1 MQDAYVRIL
10 FAGGEQTHYSQV
22 AELLDTIRPGAYQ
35 LVWCAYLDK
44 ALAEL
49 KAGRYDLA
57 MIDCLHQPNHALQ
70 LFQQLQQLDCLV
82 PLIALVG
89 AAESSL
95 DDGLEGALEGEYMLG
110 LGAADHLCIDNLQPN
125 TLERSIRY
133 LRDRNAIGQYSQH
146 QFYDPLT
153 GIPNRL
159 LFRQSLQQALVRAR
173 TQQISLGLLVIN
185 LDGFNKINDSFGHD
199 AGDEL
204 VCTIARR
211 LIRCVRKSD
220 GVARLGG
227 DEFALILDDCHGSDD
242 VALVAR
248 KVVDILSAPVTI
260 DDNPV
265 MISVSVGAAMFPET
279 GDSVDG
285 LLKRAMMAMREAKT
299 HRGSH
304 VHFYSEATHIDALHR
319 INLENDLRRALRANE
334 FELCYQPRVDL
345 LSGETVGMESL
356 IRWHHPT
363 RGMVSPAE
371 FIPVA
376 EECGLIIPIGYWVI
390 QQACSDM
397 KMFDISGKQKLD
409 VAVNLS
415 FKQLQDEMFVDTVTR
430 IIQQSGV
437 DATRLEFELT
447 ETAIM
452 SNFKQ
457 TYAGMKALNQL
468 GITFSLDDFGTGFS
482 SFAHIQQLP
491 ISALKIDRSFIQ
503 RVIEN
508 KDDAVIVK
516 AVINLAHSLR
526 LRVVA
531 EGVETLEQVQFL
543 WHNHCDQVQG
553 FYFSPALQSTDFCQ
567 LVEQRTTVVA

>member
-10 FAGGEQTHYSQV
+10 FAGGEQAHYSQI
-22 AELLDTIRPGAYQ
+22 AAQLDTIRPGAYQ
-35 LVWCAYLDK
+35 LVWCVELDK
-44 ALAEL
+44 ALGEL

-57 MIDCLHQPNHALQ
+57 MVDCLHQPEQALQ

-89 AAESSL
+89 EAEGSP
-95 DDGLEGALEGEYMLG
+95 EGEYMLG
-110 LGAADHLCIDNLQPN
+110 LGAADHLSLDNLQPGV
-125 TLERSIRY
+125 LERSMRY
-133 LRDRNAIGQYSQH
+133 LRDRSAIGQYSQH

-159 LFRQSLQQALVRAR
+159 LFRQSLDQAIARAR
-173 TQQISLGLLVIN
+173 TQQIALGLLVIN
-185 LDGFNKINDSFGHD
+185 IDGFNKVNESFGHD

-211 LIRCVRKSD
+211 LTRCVRKSD

-227 DEFALILDDCHGSDD
+227 DEFALILDDCHSSDD

-260 DDNPV
+260 ENSPV
-265 MISVSVGAAMFPET
+265 MISVSIGVSMFPEAS
-279 GDSVDG
+279 DNVDG
-285 LLKRAMMAMREAKT
+285 LLKRALMAMREAKT
-299 HRGSH
+299 HRGSQ
-304 VHFYSEATHIDALHR
+304 VHFYSEETNIEALHR
-319 INLENDLRRALRANE
+319 INLENDLRRALRAGE
-334 FELCYQPRVDL
+334 FELYYQPRVDL
-345 LSGETVGMESL
+345 LSGETAGMEAL
-356 IRWHHPT
+356 IRWRHPT

-390 QQACSDM
+390 QQACEDM
-397 KMFDISGKQKLD
+397 KAFDIAGKERLD
-409 VAVNLS
+409 IAVNLS
-415 FKQLQDEMFVDTVTR
+415 FKQLQDNMFVDTATR
-430 IIQQSGV
+430 LITQSGI

-447 ETAIM
+447 ETTIM
-452 SNFKQ
+452 SNFQQ
-457 TYAGMKALNQL
+457 TYEGMTALSNL
-468 GITFSLDDFGTGFS
+468 GVTFSLDDFGTGFS
-482 SFAHIQQLP
+482 SFAHIQRLP
-491 ISALKIDRSFIQ
+491 ISALKIDRSFIR
-503 RVIEN
+503 RVVEDN
-508 KDDAVIVK
+508 DDAVIVK
-516 AVINLAHSLR
+516 AMINLAHSLR

-543 WHNHCDQVQG
+543 WQNNCDQVQG
-553 FYFSPALQSTDFCQ
+553 YYFSPALESKDFCR